1 MCANYIPKIYIGS
14 PFMQTV
20 EQIFEKNQIPLPLV
34 SAIQAVLAA
43 SKDISLLLQK
53 GAMAGVLGSAEAEN
67 VQGET
72 QKKLDVISNDL
83 LKDTLKACP
92 VVAGIASEE
101 EDLPV
106 VANNAGEF
114 LVIFDPLDGSS
125 NIDINVT
132 VGTIFSILPSNG
144 GDPAEEATY
153 LQCGRKQL
161 AAGYVLYGPST
172 MLVMTTGQGVD
183 IFTLD
188 PTTKEFLLTDAQ
200 ATIPETTQEFGINM
214 SNQRFWAKPVQ
225 NYVADLLKGEE
236 GPLGK
241 RYNMRWVAAMV
252 AEVHRII
259 SRGGIFMYPWD
270 NRDVKKPGK
279 LRLMYEGNPMS
290 MLVEQAGGLSCT
302 QDMAIMDVEP
312 DHIHQRVPV
321 FLGSKQE
328 VETALAYSK

>member
-1 MCANYIPKIYIGS
+1 
-14 PFMQTV
+14 MQTV
-20 EQIFEKNQIPLPLV
+20 EQIFEQNQTPASLV
-34 SAIQAVLAA
+34 SAIQAVLTA
-43 SKDISLLLQK
+43 SKDITHLLQK

-67 VQGET
+67 IQGET

-106 VANNAGEF
+106 VANQGGEY

-144 GDPAEEATY
+144 QDAAAESTY
-153 LQCGRKQL
+153 LQSGRNQL

-183 IFTLD
+183 VFTLD
-188 PTTKEFLLTDAQ
+188 PSSNEFYLTEQ
-200 ATIPETTQEFGINM
+200 KISISPTTQEFAINM
-214 SNQRFWAKPVQ
+214 SNQRFWAESVQ
-225 NYVADLLKGEE
+225 SYVADLLQGEE

-252 AEVHRII
+252 AEVHRILT
-259 SRGGIFMYPWD
+259 RGGIFMYPWD
-270 NRDVKKPGK
+270 NRDAKKPGK

-290 MLVEQAGGLSCT
+290 MLVEQAGGLSST
-302 QDMAIMDVEP
+302 SEMAIMDVQPEN
-312 DHIHQRVPV
+312 IHQRVPV
-321 FLGSKQE
+321 FLGSKEE
-328 VETALAYSK
+328 VEKAISYKK

>member
-1 MCANYIPKIYIGS
+1 
-14 PFMQTV
+14 
-20 EQIFEKNQIPLPLV
+20 LV

-43 SKDISLLLQK
+43 SKDITHLLQK

-67 VQGET
+67 IQGET

-106 VANNAGEF
+106 VANEDGEY

-144 GDPAEEATY
+144 GNPSEEGTY
-153 LQCGRKQL
+153 LQSGRKQL

-188 PTTKEFLLTDAQ
+188 PSSNEFFLTEQQAQ
-200 ATIPETTQEFGINM
+200 ITASTQEFGINM

-225 NYVADLLKGEE
+225 NYVADLLQGEE

-270 NRDVKKPGK
+270 NRDTKKPGK

-290 MLVEQAGGLSCT
+290 MLVEQAGGLSVT
-302 QDMAIMDVEP
+302 PDGPIMDIVP
-312 DHIHQRVPV
+312 THIHQRVPV
-321 FLGSKQE
+321 FLGSKEE
-328 VETALAYSK
+328 VETAMNYHNS

>member
-1 MCANYIPKIYIGS
+1 
-14 PFMQTV
+14 MQTV
-20 EQIFEKNQIPLPLV
+20 QNIFEQNQVSESLA
-34 SAIQAVLAA
+34 SAINAVLEA
-43 SKDISLLLQK
+43 SKDISHLLQK
-53 GAMAGVLGSAEAEN
+53 GAMAGVLGSAEHEN

-83 LKDTLKACP
+83 LKETLQACP

-106 VANNAGEF
+106 PANSDGEF

-144 GDPAEEATY
+144 GNPAEEATY
-153 LQCGRKQL
+153 LQSGRKQL

-172 MLVMTTGQGVD
+172 MLVMTTGNGVD
-183 IFTLD
+183 VFTLD
-188 PTTKEFLLTDAQ
+188 PSSQQFVLTEAQTTITPTTKEFA
-200 ATIPETTQEFGINM
+200 INM
-214 SNQRFWAKPVQ
+214 SNQRFWAEPVQ
-225 NYVADLLKGEE
+225 NYVADLLQGEE

-259 SRGGIFMYPWD
+259 NRGGIFMYPWD
-270 NRDVKKPGK
+270 NRDPKKPGK

-290 MLVEQAGGLSCT
+290 MLVEQAGGLST
-302 QDMAIMDVEP
+302 NAEINIMDIEP

-321 FLGSKQE
+321 ILGSKEE
-328 VETALAYSK
+328 VETALAYHKK

>member
-1 MCANYIPKIYIGS
+1 
-14 PFMQTV
+14 MQTA
-20 EQIFEKNQIPLPLV
+20 QSILDQNQVAAPLQ
-34 SAIQAVLAA
+34 SAIQAVLTA
-43 SKDISLLLQK
+43 SKEISVLLQK

-72 QKKLDVISNDL
+72 QKKLDVISNDV
-83 LKDTLKACP
+83 LKDTLKDCP
-92 VVAGIASEE
+92 AVAGIASEE

-106 VANNAGEF
+106 TANADGEF

-144 GDPAEEATY
+144 EDPAKEATY
-153 LQCGRKQL
+153 LQSGRKQL

-172 MLVMTTGQGVD
+172 LLVMTTGQGVD

-188 PTTKEFLLTDAQ
+188 PDTNEFVLTEAQSQITPNTKEFA
-200 ATIPETTQEFGINM
+200 INM
-214 SNQRFWAKPVQ
+214 SNQRFWAEPMQ
-225 NYVADLLKGEE
+225 QYVADLLQGEE

-259 SRGGIFMYPWD
+259 NRGGIFMYPWD
-270 NRDVKKPGK
+270 KREPGKPGK

-290 MLVEQAGGLSCT
+290 MLVEQAGGISSN
-302 QDMAIMDVEP
+302 AEINIMDIEP
-312 DHIHQRVPV
+312 EHIHQRVPV
-321 FLGSKQE
+321 ILGSKEE
-328 VETALAYSK
+328 VETALTYHK

>member
-1 MCANYIPKIYIGS
+1 
-14 PFMQTV
+14 MQTPQQV
-20 EQIFEKNQIPLPLV
+20 FDQNQVSSSLQ
-34 SAIQAVLAA
+34 SAINAVLDA
-43 SKDISLLLQK
+43 SKEISVLLQR

-83 LKDTLKACP
+83 LKDVLKACP

-106 VANNAGEF
+106 PANDDGEF

-144 GDPAEEATY
+144 GNPAEEATY
-153 LQCGRKQL
+153 LQSGRNQV

-172 MLVMTTGQGVD
+172 LLVMTTGQGVD
-183 IFTLD
+183 VFTLD
-188 PTTKEFLLTDAQ
+188 PEQNEFVLTEKGSQITPSTKEFA
-200 ATIPETTQEFGINM
+200 INM
-214 SNQRFWAKPVQ
+214 SNQRFWASPIQ
-225 NYVADLLKGEE
+225 EYVADLLQGEE

-259 SRGGIFMYPWD
+259 NRGGIFMYPWD
-270 NRDVKKPGK
+270 NRDPSKPGK
-279 LRLMYEGNPMS
+279 LRLMYEGNPMA
-290 MLVEQAGGLSCT
+290 MLVEQAGGLASNA
-302 QDMAIMDVEP
+302 DINILDIEP
-312 DHIHQRVPV
+312 ELIHQRVPV
-321 FLGSKQE
+321 ILGSKEE
-328 VETALAYSK
+328 VETALAYHKK

>member
-1 MCANYIPKIYIGS
+1 
-14 PFMQTV
+14 MQTV
-20 EQIFEKNQIPLPLV
+20 EQIFEQNQTPANLV
-34 SAIQAVLAA
+34 SAIQAVLTA
-43 SKDISLLLQK
+43 SKDITHLLQK

-83 LKDTLKACP
+83 LKDILKACP

-106 VANNAGEF
+106 VANEGGEF

-144 GDPAEEATY
+144 GNPAEEATY
-153 LQCGRKQL
+153 LQSGRKQL

-172 MLVMTTGQGVD
+172 MLVMTTGNGVD
-183 IFTLD
+183 VFTLD
-188 PTTKEFLLTDAQ
+188 PSSNEFYLTESQ
-200 ATIPETTQEFGINM
+200 VQITPSTQEFAINM
-214 SNQRFWAKPVQ
+214 SNQRFWDAPVQ
-225 NYVADLLKGEE
+225 EYVNDLLQGEE
-236 GPLGK
+236 GKLGK

-259 SRGGIFMYPWD
+259 TRGGIFMYPWD

-290 MLVEQAGGLSCT
+290 MVVEQAGGLSLT
-302 QDMAIMDVEP
+302 PTGPIMDIEP
-312 DHIHQRVPV
+312 EHIHQRVPV

-328 VETALAYSK
+328 VETAMGYHNK

>member
-1 MCANYIPKIYIGS
+1 
-14 PFMQTV
+14 MQTV
-20 EQIFEKNQIPLPLV
+20 EHIFEQNQTPKPLV
-34 SAIQAVLAA
+34 LAINAVLEA
-43 SKDISLLLQK
+43 SKEIAFLLQK
-53 GAMAGVLGSAEAEN
+53 GAMSGVLGSAEQEN

-106 VANNAGEF
+106 PANKDGEF

-144 GDPAEEATY
+144 GDASQEATY
-153 LQCGRKQL
+153 LQSGRKQL

-172 MLVMTTGQGVD
+172 LLVMTTGQGVN

-188 PTTKEFLLTDAQ
+188 PDTREFVLTEEQSQITA
-200 ATIPETTQEFGINM
+200 TTQEFAINM
-214 SNQRFWAKPVQ
+214 SNQRFWAESMQ
-225 NYVADLLKGEE
+225 NYVADLLQGEE
-236 GPLGK
+236 GKLGK
-241 RYNMRWVAAMV
+241 RYNMRWIAAMV

-259 SRGGIFMYPWD
+259 NRGGIFMYPWD
-270 NRDVKKPGK
+270 NREPGKPGK

-290 MLVEQAGGLSCT
+290 MLVEQAGGLSST
-302 QDMAIMDVEP
+302 GEMAILDVEP
-312 DHIHQRVPV
+312 EHIHQRVPV
-321 FLGSKQE
+321 ILGSKQE
-328 VETALAYSK
+328 VETALGY